1 MKRFIDIVN
10 AQLSA
15 ASFQGD
21 ADREAAVGT
30 VEDLN
35 INFFQK
41 DTKDISFRD
50 YVLREPLLYG
60 DYRNAMGN
68 GQESRIYE
76 DLLDYEAIYFLFQ
89 EILDEYNAGNRFRNL
104 TLVLFEYCL
113 EHLTRIH
120 RIFRMH
126 RGHVLLVGPSGCGK
140 KSLCELAAFA
150 ANRELIEI
158 NLIASNYELSAFERD
173 LKDVLIKTGLQGGK
187 VVLLLN
193 LDQVEKTKHRLKWF
207 SLNCCLPIHCRSLMR
222 TFLNC

>member
-10 AQLSA
+10 AELSA

-41 DTKDISFRD
+41 NTKDISFRD

-173 LKDVLIKTGLQGGK
+173 LKDVLIKTGLQGSK
-187 VVLLLN
+187 VALLLN